1 VCKLDS
7 WAHILWAF
15 GLTLKSDV
23 TVCCQ
28 LEHGQDFSLFDLS
41 ILVLNF
47 LYAAQDLFLP
57 PKPFVSYSSVVSR
70 SNFLFSQFGCQ
81 CCPYS
86 SLLSVPKSC
95 AGWVLP
101 SHRLAV
107 LHLVLLECSIRVFH
121 FLLLSSEPAL
131 KFSLS
136 PASDVCFLLVI
147 FLLRFLLQV
156 LISVLF
162 LSHRIK
168 GLSFPSSHCTF
179 MVDSRARPQGVR

>member
-1 VCKLDS
+1 
-7 WAHILWAF
+7 
-15 GLTLKSDV
+15 
-23 TVCCQ
+23 
-28 LEHGQDFSLFDLS
+28 
-41 ILVLNF
+41 VLNF

-57 PKPFVSYSSVVSR
+57 PKPSVSYSSVVSR

-81 CCPYS
+81 CCPYL
-86 SLLSVPKSC
+86 SLLSAPKSC